1 MKAGKERGKGQI
13 MLSEEWLR
21 AMKADRERE
30 IEAIGRARAAR
41 GTGHQQGRLRSWLGD
56 HLTDRTGSVR
66 GGAQTGPA
74 ATEFSA

>member
-1 MKAGKERGKGQI
+1 

-21 AMKADRERE
+21 AIKADRERE
-30 IEAIGRARAAR
+30 IEALVRARAAR

-56 HLTDRTGSVR
+56 HLTDRPGSVR

-74 ATEFSA
+74 ATDFSA

>member
-1 MKAGKERGKGQI
+1 
-13 MLSEEWLR
+13 MLSEELLQ

-41 GTGHQQGRLRSWLGD
+41 GANHQKGRLRSWLGD
-56 HLTDRTGSVR
+56 HLADRPGSVR

-74 ATEFSA
+74 ATDFSA

>member
-1 MKAGKERGKGQI
+1 MMARLERGKGQI

-30 IEAIGRARAAR
+30 IEAIGRARAVR
-41 GTGHQQGRLRSWLGD
+41 GAGRQQGRLRSFLD
-56 HLTDRTGSVR
+56 HLTDRSGSVR

-74 ATEFSA
+74 ATDFSA

>member
-1 MKAGKERGKGQI
+1 

-41 GTGHQQGRLRSWLGD
+41 GTGHQQGRFRSWLGG
-56 HLTDRTGSVR
+56 HLTDRPGSVR

-74 ATEFSA
+74 ATDFSA